1 MSHKL
6 PTIGIERVK
15 VIAKNQVEATAAT
28 AELLLDE
35 ELTELLEEL
44 VVEELD
50 ELLEGERPP
59 TMP

>member
-1 MSHKL
+1 LESSALKSSRKTRSKL
-6 PTIGIERVK
+6 PLL
-15 VIAKNQVEATAAT
+15 A
-28 AELLLDE
+28 LLLDE